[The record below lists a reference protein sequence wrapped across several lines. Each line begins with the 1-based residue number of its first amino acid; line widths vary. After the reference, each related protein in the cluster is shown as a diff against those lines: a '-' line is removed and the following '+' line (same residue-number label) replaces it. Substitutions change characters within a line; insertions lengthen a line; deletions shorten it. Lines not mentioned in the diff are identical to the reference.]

1 MLDGYEKRQ
10 FQATTTTGASITHD
24 VYSRG
29 DAAATVV
36 VIQELPGIGPETLS
50 LADRLSAHGF
60 RVVLP
65 HLFGPLGRVA
75 MYRNLVRVMC
85 MRKEFHLFEKNGTS
99 PVVDWLRALC
109 KDLVESHG
117 ASGVGAIGMC
127 LTGNFAIS
135 LMADE
140 HVRAGV
146 ASQPS
151 MPLLAQEHLHMSASD
166 VVAIRERLGEH
177 GPMKALRFQGDK
189 LCTAAKFDKIKE
201 TFNDDAERIELVQ
214 LPGNGHSVLTR
225 DLISGGE
232 PAEQALREVLAYF
245 GRKLK

>member
-1 MLDGYEKRQ
+1 
-10 FQATTTTGASITHD
+10 
-24 VYSRG
+24 
-29 DAAATVV
+29 
-36 VIQELPGIGPETLS
+36 
-50 LADRLSAHGF
+50 
-60 RVVLP
+60 
-65 HLFGPLGRVA
+65 
-75 MYRNLVRVMC
+75 
-85 MRKEFHLFEKNGTS
+85 
-99 PVVDWLRALC
+99 
-109 KDLVESHG
+109 
-117 ASGVGAIGMC
+117 
-127 LTGNFAIS
+127 
-135 LMADE
+135 
-140 HVRAGV
+140 
-146 ASQPS
+146 
-151 MPLLAQEHLHMSASD
+151 MSASD